1 MGEKEEQK
9 KSFSGGDEWIL
20 VVDDEKIIAYMYQAT
35 LERQGYTVTAYTSSE
50 KTLEEFASSP
60 ENFDLIITDQTMPGL
75 PGSELAKKVLQ
86 IRKNIP
92 IILRTGYSTMISE
105 KKASKV
111 GIDRF
116 VMKPVSKKDLTN
128 IVREV
133 LDNRKATSILQKE
146 TAE

>member
-1 MGEKEEQK
+1 
-9 KSFSGGDEWIL
+9 
-20 VVDDEKIIAYMYQAT
+20 
-35 LERQGYTVTAYTSSE
+35 
-50 KTLEEFASSP
+50 
-60 ENFDLIITDQTMPGL
+60 
-75 PGSELAKKVLQ
+75 
-86 IRKNIP
+86 
-92 IILRTGYSTMISE
+92 MISE